1 MAEDKSY
8 YAVDPGGRYRCL
20 KCGVP
25 LVKANAV
32 FGYLDNAFPV
42 SCRLPEVRL
51 CVRAGGTGGGQGAL
65 RGEGPGGQVM
75 ERHPRRRGVDAP
87 APGGC
92 GP

>member
-32 FGYLDNAFPV
+32 FGYLDMFVLELAIIYNSAYRWI
-42 SCRLPEVRL
+42 S
-51 CVRAGGTGGGQGAL
+51 
-65 RGEGPGGQVM
+65 
-75 ERHPRRRGVDAP
+75 
-87 APGGC
+87 
-92 GP
+92 